1 MPAMFYMIADTRRFV
16 NRSFRLGQE
25 LDELGHEGGDVAD
38 KDAQDAPHNVGIELL
53 GRMRD
58 NDVGDDGRVG
68 GEVELHEAAVLVLPH
83 EPAGEEHGIRVVDG
97 VLRETDTHG
106 CVRGGVDDDEDRET
120 SSLDFEFALKDGGLA
135 LIARLTN
142 LKARDVFLLD
152 VFLECFG
159 RLCHDQ
165 SPPAAVEIKII
176 ITY

>member
-1 MPAMFYMIADTRRFV
+1 MIADTRRFV

-83 EPAGEEHGIRVVDG
+83 EPAGEEHGIRIIDG
-97 VLRETDTHG
+97 ILREADADGGVGG
-106 CVRGGVDDDEDRET
+106 CVNEDDDGQT
-120 SSLDFEFALKDGGLA
+120 TPLDLNLALKDRRIAVVACLA
-135 LIARLTN
+135 D
-142 LKARDVFLLD
+142 LKARDIFLLEIL
-152 VFLECFG
+152 LECLG
-159 RLCHDQ
+159 RFDHDQ
-165 SPPAAVEIKII
+165 SPPRLCTHRSNNVLL
-176 ITY
+176 

>member
-1 MPAMFYMIADTRRFV
+1 MPAMFYMIADTRHFV

-25 LDELGHEGGDVAD
+25 LDELGYKGCDVAD
-38 KDAQDAPHNVGIELL
+38 KDAQNAPHNVGIELL
-53 GRMRD
+53 GRMRYD
-58 NDVGDDGRVG
+58 DVGDDGRVG

-83 EPAGEEHGIRVVDG
+83 EPAGEEHGVRVVDG
-97 VLRETDTHG
+97 VLREADAHG
-106 CVRGGVDDDEDRET
+106 RVRGGVNDDEDRE
-120 SSLDFEFALKDGGLA
+120 SPPLDLKLALKDGGLA

>member
-142 LKARDVFLLD
+142 LKARDVFLFDIL
-152 VFLECFG
+152 LECLG
-159 RLCHDQ
+159 RFDHDQ
-165 SPPAAVEIKII
+165 SPPRT
-176 ITY
+176 TYVHIDLL